1 MMWVS
6 CACSSTMSG
15 SFVFMCVCP
24 RRRHADCPARF
35 VCFLPVPPPAA
46 KTVLA
51 HGLVFAWWGA
61 GVQSRPRQH
70 PISALWSDPPARDR

>member
-1 MMWVS
+1 MMWVW

-24 RRRHADCPARF
+24 AAGMLFAPAFF
-35 VCFLPVPPPAA
+35 VVFSPCPAA

-61 GVQSRPRQH
+61 GVQSRRRRR